1 MNTSSLI
8 SIIIPVYNVERYLCQ
23 CLDSIIIQTYT
34 NWELIL
40 IDDGSEDSSS
50 TICDYYVSKDNRI
63 KVIHK
68 SNTGVSDTRNRA
80 LDIAIGKYII
90 FMDADDY
97 WFMETALEQLINI
110 AEENDLDIIRGEYD
124 IIDEQGDRYNRYLS
138 PENQIKYINRLLTP
152 YEFLKYAIHGE
163 FFLWLCLFR
172 RDIISSLRFECGQIF
187 LEDMRFL
194 SELMTKT
201 IRCMY
206 LPDLRF
212 YAYRK
217 NFTSVSLSMNPL
229 KIKNS
234 FDMCE
239 FFYSL
244 ALKIEERE
252 MKVLYQKMGIQM
264 YYSTLE
270 TLATNEYYLNCRKY
284 ITDFKLNNKE
294 KEICKWISE
303 FKLRKYFLSIIYYVS
318 PITGIYLFR
327 MKHKLGW
334 IRMFLKKIYKSIC
347 LYCYFY

>member
-1 MNTSSLI
+1 MNKNSLI

-23 CLDSIIIQTYT
+23 CLDSVIIQTYT

-40 IDDGSEDSSS
+40 IDDGSEDNSSA
-50 TICDYYVSKDNRI
+50 ICDYYVSKDNRI

-68 SNTGVSDTRNRA
+68 SNTGVSDSRNCA

-97 WFMETALEQLINI
+97 WGIETSLEQLFNI

-124 IIDEQGDRYNRYLS
+124 IIDEQGNWYYRHLS
-138 PENQIKYINRLLTP
+138 SECQKKYINRLLTS
-152 YEFLKYAIHGE
+152 YEFLKYAIHGD

-172 RDIISSLRFECGQIF
+172 RDIISGLRFECGQIF

-194 SELMTKT
+194 SELMTKN

-206 LPDLRF
+206 LSDLRF

-217 NFTSVSLSMNPL
+217 NFTSISLSIDPF

-234 FDMCE
+234 FDMCD

-244 ALKIEERE
+244 ALQIEERE
-252 MKVLYQKMGIQM
+252 MKVLYQKMAIQI

-270 TLATNEYYLNCRKY
+270 TLATDEYYLTRRKY
-284 ITDFKLNNKE
+284 ITDFKLNSKQE
-294 KEICKWISE
+294 EICKWISE

-327 MKHKLGW
+327 IKHKLGW
-334 IRMFLKKIYKSIC
+334 IRMFLRKIYKSIG
-347 LYCYFY
+347 FYSYSY